1 MPGDKHT
8 PLARDPD
15 EPFALQLEWLA
26 NRYNPGYF
34 LGGTLRPELNVA
46 SLGWHAKRVAG
57 VLPFS
62 SGMALLGTSLF
73 VAVAAGGVL
82 PDPSVAFG
90 LLQVLAGVR
99 IWRAAA
105 AQDSRSG
112 REGAGEAMK
121 LLQAA
126 TMVVLGVVLVSVV
139 GIVALAGLCVAVA
152 VSRGEAG
159 LGAAIC
165 VIIAIAAARRARH
178 RTTGR

>member
-1 MPGDKHT
+1 MPGDKHAP

-15 EPFALQLEWLA
+15 KPFALQLEWLA

-34 LGGTLRPELNVA
+34 LGGVLRPELNVA
-46 SLGWHAKRVAG
+46 ALGWHAKRVAS

-62 SGMALLGTSLF
+62 AGMALLGTSLF
-73 VAVAAGGVL
+73 VAVAAGVVL

-90 LLQVLAGVR
+90 LLQVLAGVK

-105 AQDSRSG
+105 AQDASGG
-112 REGAGEAMK
+112 REGAGEARK

-126 TMVVLGVVLVSVV
+126 AMVVLGVVVVSVL
-139 GIVALAGLCVAVA
+139 GIVAVAGLCVAVA
-152 VSRGEAG
+152 VSRGQVG

-165 VIIAIAAARRARH
+165 VVIAIAAARRAR
-178 RTTGR
+178 RR